1 MLKEILS
8 LINLSAR
15 EILLT
20 LSITLNAGLV
30 IAYHDNYSKRIED
43 IKTLENQVRARY
55 EKSIEEITMSNSKQ
69 LIRCAE
75 EKEAILRSGL
85 IKIDSI
91 ERKTIDLYR
100 KYELLNNSVNKR

>member
-8 LINLSAR
+8 LITMSAR
-15 EILLT
+15 EILLA
-20 LSITLNAGLV
+20 LSITLNGGLV
-30 IAYHDNYSKRIED
+30 VAYHESFNNRIED
-43 IKTLENQVRARY
+43 IKTLENQIRARY
-55 EKSIEEITMSNSKQ
+55 EKSIEEITFSNSKQ

-75 EKEAILRSGL
+75 EKEAILRSSL